1 MMLTGRLKDN
11 YYQIVMSFGLKMKI
25 AGGKNE
31 KVELPNL
38 ACKYYMV
45 PSNITVTQDL
55 NGQTGPAKSIDV
67 AVSSGNSQLVNAS
80 RALFD
85 LTNVI
90 DLSEKSYLL
99 GEGRTVTM
107 SVSNRHREPVQL
119 YFNIDY
125 ERNQG
130 NLIYQNRYDT
140 FENILKEVHAVGH
153 ITRLVFVF
161 SWKVTGVR
169 LLPLFDHV
177 ESVEWIDGLEL
188 GDSDEDGRYVL
199 DFADPEAKDLAIYS
213 EYLNC
218 MKLDVPKEH
227 MSRGEN
233 GEEQLTVSVIG
244 YGFAN

>member
-1 MMLTGRLKDN
+1 
-11 YYQIVMSFGLKMKI
+11 MSFGLTMKI

-38 ACKYYMV
+38 VSKYYLV
-45 PSNITVTQDL
+45 PSRITVTQTM

-67 AVSSGNSQLVNAS
+67 TVSSGNSQVASAS

-85 LTNVI
+85 LTNTI

-119 YFNIDY
+119 YFNINY
-125 ERNQG
+125 ERNHG
-130 NLIYQNRYDT
+130 NLIYQNRYDS
-140 FENILKEVHAVGH
+140 FENLLKEVHAVGY
-153 ITRLVFVF
+153 ITRLVLVF

-169 LLPLFDHV
+169 LLPLFDHDD
-177 ESVEWIDGLEL
+177 SVDWIDGLEL
-188 GDSDEDGRYVL
+188 GDSDEDGRYII
-199 DFADPEAKDLAIYS
+199 DFADPEAKDLAVYS

-227 MSRGEN
+227 LSRGEN
-233 GEEQLTVSVIG
+233 GEEQLNVSVIG
-244 YGFAN
+244 YGYAN

>member
-1 MMLTGRLKDN
+1 
-11 YYQIVMSFGLKMKI
+11 MSFGLTMKI

-38 ACKYYMV
+38 SYKYFLV
-45 PSNITVTQDL
+45 PSKITVNQIV
-55 NGQTGPAKSIDV
+55 NGQSEPKPAKSIDV
-67 AVSSGNSQLVNAS
+67 TVSSGNCNVVNAS

-85 LTNVI
+85 LTNII

-99 GEGRTVTM
+99 GEGRTVTL

-119 YFNIDY
+119 YFSIDY

-130 NLIYQNRYDT
+130 NMIYQNRYDT
-140 FENILKEVHAVGH
+140 FDNLLKEVHAVGH
-153 ITRLVFVF
+153 ITRLVLVF
-161 SWKVTGVR
+161 SWKVSGVR
-169 LLPLFDHV
+169 LLPLFDHDD
-177 ESVEWIDGLEL
+177 SVDWVDGLEL
-188 GDSDEDGRYVL
+188 GESDEDGRYVL
-199 DFADPEAKDLAIYS
+199 DFADPEANDLAIYS

-227 MSRGEN
+227 MSKGES

-244 YGFAN
+244 YGFSN